1 MPEIWAGVDIGKEHH
16 HCVVIDAQGER
27 LLSRRVLNDESALL
41 ELIGD
46 VLALS
51 EDALW
56 AVDINHGGAGLLTG
70 LLLGHDQPMVY
81 LTGLAVHQ
89 ASTAYRGQS
98 KTDAKDAFV
107 IADQARMR
115 NDLGVLRPGDEIA
128 VDLKLLVRRRTD
140 LVNDRTR
147 QINRLREQLLE
158 ICPALERALSLT
170 NKGPVLLLTGYQT
183 SAAIRRSG
191 VRRIETRLK
200 NRKVKAATAL
210 AQVVVEAAQA
220 QHTSLPGETL
230 AASMVARV
238 AKGVM
243 ALEEEIA
250 ELDALIEARFHEHP
264 HAEVIRSLPG
274 MGRSRRPGCPAGSF
288 APGKPGIY
296 PASALSRLLP
306 SDEKLLYLRRLRVGL
321 DGRHGGSWKEC
332 GWQPADGSRSASSAW
347 RAFDF
352 ASEIGADTAVGQ
364 WGCRR
369 ARRHPEGYGEVTEDE
384 FNEEPRLQRHS
395 GAVAGR
401 SVPGHSYE
409 LDSLC
414 PTELSANSGCVSGA
428 AV

>member
-1 MPEIWAGVDIGKEHH
+1 MTVPEIWAGVDIGKEHH

-56 AVDINHGGAGLLTG
+56 AVDINHGGAALLIG

-128 VDLKLLVRRRTD
+128 VDLKILVRRRTD

-183 SAAIRRSG
+183 PAAIRRSG
-191 VRRIETRLK
+191 VRRIETWLK
-200 NRKVKAATAL
+200 NRKVKGATTL
-210 AQVVVEAAQA
+210 AQAVVEAAEA

-230 AASMVARV
+230 AASMVARL

-250 ELDALIEARFHEHP
+250 ELDALIEARFHDHP
-264 HAEVIRSLPG
+264 HARVIRSLPG
-274 MGRSRRPGCPAGSF
+274 MGAMLGATFIAATGGDMEAFGTADRLAAFAGLSPVPRDSGRVSGNMRRPRRYHRGLLRAFYLSSMASLRSCPASR
-288 APGKPGIY
+288 AYYERKRAEGKGHKQ
-296 PASALSRLLP
+296 AVLSLAR
-306 SDEKLLYLRRLRVGL
+306 
-321 DGRHGGSWKEC
+321 
-332 GWQPADGSRSASSAW
+332 
-347 RAFDF
+347 
-352 ASEIGADTAVGQ
+352 
-364 WGCRR
+364 RR
-369 ARRHPEGYGEVTEDE
+369 ANVLWAMMRDGACYQAAPPVT
-384 FNEEPRLQRHS
+384 L
-395 GAVAGR
+395 
-401 SVPGHSYE
+401 
-409 LDSLC
+409 
-414 PTELSANSGCVSGA
+414 A
-428 AV
+428 A